1 MMISG
6 ELESVLVRDRRATA
20 SGLEEGD
27 RGLTIDSGHDKADLC
42 RVRGTSEMGIYLLC
56 LMLVERDE
64 SVEDVVACSS
74 IVGSTFSSIR
84 SLPWTPIGSV
94 LI

>member
-1 MMISG
+1 MPPG
-6 ELESVLVRDRRATA
+6 VEDGR
-20 SGLEEGD
+20 
-27 RGLTIDSGHDKADLC
+27 RGLTIDGGHDKADLC
-42 RVRGTSEMGIYLLC
+42 RVRGTSEMGIYLFG
-56 LMLVERDE
+56 LMLIQRDE
-64 SVEDVVACSS
+64 AVKDVVACGR